1 MPWILLLSS
10 IIFHI
15 KLLSTFGDQ
24 CGRLEIHISIPTHL
38 HIGWDTFANEEILSI
53 LSNRPFLGLLPLDFT
68 NMTSKYIQKCE
79 KLPSSPYSFLYLL
92 SKFFNYI
99 FTCLI
104 ERIFFKSD
112 LWKGQKGDMVF
123 FLVNRKECKMIIEV
137 DIWVH

>member
-1 MPWILLLSS
+1 MSWILLLNS
-10 IIFHI
+10 IIFPI

-24 CGRLEIHISIPTHL
+24 FGRLEIHLSIPIHL
-38 HIGWDTFANEEILSI
+38 HIGWNMFANEEILNM

-68 NMTSKYIQKCE
+68 NMTSKYIHKCE

-112 LWKGQKGDMVF
+112 SFKGQKGDLVF
-123 FLVNRKECKMIIEV
+123 FLVNRKECKMTIKV